1 MPLQNPH
8 SQDMHAELRQIA
20 VDAVRQ
26 VGPGLAQAF
35 RQAMSIEMKR
45 DRHDL
50 VTEHDRASERVLRD
64 FLSSAAPG
72 SSVVG
77 EEFGRSGEGEV
88 TWYIDPIDGTAN
100 FARGLAFWCTSIGA
114 AVDGQPVAGAIYD
127 PVADH
132 LFSVDSTASYLNDK
146 PITAQAAS
154 RTEEAVLI
162 FGYPSA
168 DDLRRDGNGP
178 ALERFGALVEAFATV
193 RRPGS
198 AALSIA
204 HVAAGWADAAAG
216 FSVHA
221 WDVAAALPLLERAG
235 GRFQS
240 FAFNA
245 ENNAGVLDCPGY
257 VATGRGVDY
266 PLLNEIAGDIARQRS
281 ACVQSASAN

>member
-1 MPLQNPH
+1 
-8 SQDMHAELRQIA
+8 MHAELRQIA

-26 VGPGLAQAF
+26 VGPGLADAF
-35 RQAMSIEMKR
+35 RQTMSIEMKA

-64 FLSSAAPG
+64 FLSRAAPG

-77 EEFGRSGEGEV
+77 EEFGRSGDGEV

-114 AVDGQPVAGAIYD
+114 AVNGQPVAGAIYD
-127 PVADH
+127 PVANH

-146 PITAQAAS
+146 PIIAEAAP

-168 DDLRRDGNGP
+168 ADLRRDGKGP

-240 FAFNA
+240 FAFDA
-245 ENNAGVLDCPGY
+245 EGKAGVLDCPGY

-266 PLLNEIAGDIARQRS
+266 PLLNQVAGDIARHRRAQ
-281 ACVQSASAN
+281 AEPAPAN